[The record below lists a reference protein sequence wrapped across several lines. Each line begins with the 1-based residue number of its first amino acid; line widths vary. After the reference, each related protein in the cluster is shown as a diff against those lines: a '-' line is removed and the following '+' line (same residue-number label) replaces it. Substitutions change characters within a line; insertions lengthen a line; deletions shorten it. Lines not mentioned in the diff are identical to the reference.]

1 MAPPPSPSG
10 SRQKPAGPWAL
21 LWLGGSA
28 AAAWIPLL
36 LVDALPTPPRV
47 AEPPS
52 AAISAPIASARAT
65 VPIAPPQA
73 PAASP
78 AQLPALESR
87 RPSAQGAALA
97 LPGIGHRA
105 IGPSAA
111 PGPSTPEPPLRGSLL
126 LGGPLTL
133 ASLNEKP
140 MVSAARIERAL
151 RAASSNRLEAVP
163 NHWRPT
169 MEALIQGQKQVLPA
183 EVVRV
188 PAPHLKQPE
197 EYPMAV
203 LPDGVAE
210 TSVSPSPSSRQTL
223 ERWAARQKPPAEG
236 GVRPV
241 IVVLEPLAA
250 DPAPE
255 SNRP

>member
-21 LWLGGSA
+21 LWLGASA
-28 AAAWIPLL
+28 AAVWIPLL
-36 LVDALPTPPRV
+36 LVDALPSPPRV

-65 VPIAPPQA
+65 VPLAPPQA
-73 PAASP
+73 PAAIP
-78 AQLPALESR
+78 AQLLALESR
-87 RPSAQGAALA
+87 RPAVQSPAPPLH
-97 LPGIGHRA
+97 GIGV
-105 IGPSAA
+105 GPIS
-111 PGPSTPEPPLRGSLL
+111 PGPSTPEPQLRGSLL

-151 RAASSNRLEAVP
+151 RAASSNHLEAVP

-169 MEALIQGQKQVLPA
+169 MEALIQGQQQVLPA